1 VFLKYILGNPAVTCV
16 IPGTEKVE
24 YLQLNLGAARGRL
37 PDAALRKR
45 IEQDF
50 DAVAVP

>member
-1 VFLKYILGNPAVTCV
+1 VLAQRTHSQAASGAV
-16 IPGTEKVE
+16 VE
-24 YLQLNLGAARGRL
+24 QPWQRADGRL

-50 DAVAVP
+50 DAL